1 VSDAAPPDAPAGRAL
16 TYTSYS
22 LVLLLALLLAVWGAF
37 LVPLRV
43 GGVPVP
49 VSWVIAVVGNG
60 LLGWVGGRL
69 LGRLGAAGPGVVW
82 LFVALAFGSQRAEGD
97 LVVPGTSVGLVFLV
111 AGAIASAVAYGAV
124 PRSRGGGLSRSRG

>member
-1 VSDAAPPDAPAGRAL
+1 MSDAAPDDLSRGL
-16 TYTSYS
+16 TYASYA

-37 LVPLRV
+37 LVPLRI

-49 VSWVIAVVGNG
+49 IAWAVAVVGNG

-69 LGRLGAAGPGVVW
+69 LGHLGAAGPGIVW
-82 LFVALAFGSQRAEGD
+82 LAVALTFGSQRAEGD
-97 LVVPGTSVGLVFLV
+97 LVVPGTVTGLGFLV

-124 PRSRGGGLSRSRG
+124 PRSRR

>member
-1 VSDAAPPDAPAGRAL
+1 MPDDAPENAPRGL
-16 TYTSYS
+16 TYASYA

-37 LVPLRV
+37 LVPLRI
-43 GGVPVP
+43 GTVPVP

-69 LGRLGAAGPGVVW
+69 LGRVGAAGPGIVW
-82 LFVALAFGSQRAEGD
+82 LAVALTFGSQRAEGD
-97 LVVPGTSVGLVFLV
+97 LIVPGTVTGLVFLV

-124 PRSRGGGLSRSRG
+124 PRSRA